1 MPPSPLLSA
10 RRATHTY
17 LMVVCRVSVQMMQ
30 DNAPSMVL
38 SLMVS
43 PVWRMAF
50 ITYRGDVPMSPNTM
64 PKVTSNPKKLI
75 R

>member
-10 RRATHTY
+10 RSATHTY

-38 SLMVS
+38 SSMAS
-43 PVWRMAF
+43 PVCRMAF

>member
-1 MPPSPLLSA
+1 
-10 RRATHTY
+10 
-17 LMVVCRVSVQMMQ
+17 MMQ

-38 SLMVS
+38 SSMVS
-43 PVWRMAF
+43 PVCRMAF